1 MLAGMRMRPVHTL
14 DPGIASTCG
23 RLLDEVDQ
31 LATEVA
37 AAIRADEPYYAE
49 NLALGDLLE
58 ANRANLAALLGQLS
72 GRLAPDLAAPR
83 ATGRRR
89 AEQGV
94 PLPVVLHAYR
104 IGGMFVWD
112 RLVDSST
119 KDEATSRQLLAFAS
133 ELWAVVDEYS
143 EALAGEYRDIEADR
157 VRAEAD
163 LRETALAAL
172 LSGDLGDG
180 AAVLDCAESLG
191 LPRHGSFVVV
201 ATRPTATNE
210 STPSALERALAGAGV
225 RSVWRARRDGHVGIV
240 ALTPRFKVERL
251 ASLLETVG
259 SSGVGVSEVYTALSR
274 THAALRQARLAA
286 SATTSGNREV
296 VRYDCSPVAVL
307 VASEHEVSD
316 DLMQA
321 LLGRLLALP
330 SRERDQLL
338 LTLRTW
344 FDNGGSSSETAREL
358 GCHRNTVRYRLGKV
372 ADLTG
377 KSLLHPISVAELY
390 LALEAHRVGQ

>member
-143 EALAGEYRDIEADR
+143 EALAGEYLEVEADR

-163 LRETALAAL
+163 VREAAVAAL

-180 AAVLDCAESLG
+180 AAVLDCADSLG

-201 ATRPTATNE
+201 ATTPTATNE
-210 STPSALERALAGAGV
+210 STPSALERAVAGAGV
-225 RSVWRARRDGHVGIV
+225 RSVWRARDGHVGIV

-259 SSGVGVSEVYTALSR
+259 SSGIGVSEVYTALSR

-296 VRYDCSPVAVL
+296 VRYACSPVAVL
-307 VASEHEVSD
+307 VASEHEVSG
-316 DLMQA
+316 DLMQT
-321 LLGRLLALP
+321 LLGPLLALP

-344 FDNGGSSSETAREL
+344 FDNGGSSSATAREL